1 MSNDDCRKTEYD
13 EKRITA
19 NMICAGYP
27 DGKKDSCQVSE
38 TTTLTVFVDV
48 QSDLLG
54 TRRATANK
62 LCVKKTL
69 AIRITNAYGKLRW

>member
-27 DGKKDSCQVSE
+27 EGKKDSCQVS
-38 TTTLTVFVDV
+38 LSCDVRGLRCVDYRDV
-48 QSDLLG
+48 D
-54 TRRATANK
+54 
-62 LCVKKTL
+62 
-69 AIRITNAYGKLRW
+69 